1 MKIRCVELGNA
12 IRGAF
17 RKVQTYTTFKDNLKK
32 RVSSRDSKCDV
43 DLSLINIYRLSK
55 AEHFSLI
62 VLLLVSSS
70 KPETGVSVGDRK

>member
-1 MKIRCVELGNA
+1 MFSKKAILEAGVYLLGDEEIDEEDFLA
-12 IRGAF
+12 IYEIA
-17 RKVQTYTTFKDNLKK
+17 TK
-32 RVSSRDSKCDV
+32 RTQ
-43 DLSLINIYRLSK
+43 LSK